1 MNNTILIFD
10 WDDTLFPTSWLKSK
24 GIDFSN
30 LTNIIPEDI
39 KLELKNLDDIC
50 ISLLNKVFKLGQ
62 VFIVTNS
69 KNGWVKISS
78 QLFLPQVYQFL
89 YKIDIISA
97 CENYPYLPIKD
108 CKVHTF
114 RELLNNHIVNILSF
128 GDSPNDIAMTES
140 LRNAQINHGF
150 ENFYFL
156 NETNQTYENNETR
169 KNEISKTKVS
179 KTNLT

>member
-97 CENYPYLPIKD
+97 CENYSYLPIKD

-114 RELLNNHIVNILSF
+114 
-128 GDSPNDIAMTES
+128 
-140 LRNAQINHGF
+140 
-150 ENFYFL
+150 
-156 NETNQTYENNETR
+156 
-169 KNEISKTKVS
+169 
-179 KTNLT
+179 